1 VEKGC
6 ILAALVRQ
14 TGPER
19 YYATP
24 RDITPRDIATL
35 ETIVLALAL
44 LGIKGATSNL
54 R

>member
-6 ILAALVRQ
+6 ILAALVRR

-19 YYATP
+19 YYATL
-24 RDITPRDIATL
+24 RDIATL

-44 LGIKGATSNL
+44 LGIKGATPNL